1 MNILITCIFHILA
14 IELQTMVRSILEL
27 TLATD
32 RSSDQRCS
40 VKSFLTNFAKL
51 TGKHLC
57 QCHFFNK
64 VAGLRPAT
72 LLKKETG
79 TGVYLSILREHFF
92 YKTPSDDCFWTE
104 YFARFQ
110 KTITLRKCTQVLP
123 PSYDLKLL
131 LPTLTTSCH
140 EMVDLIQSN

>member
-1 MNILITCIFHILA
+1 
-14 IELQTMVRSILEL
+14 MVRSILEL

-64 VAGLRPAT
+64 VAGQRPAT
-72 LLKKETG
+72 K
-79 TGVYLSILREHFF
+79 
-92 YKTPSDDCFWTE
+92 
-104 YFARFQ
+104 ART
-110 KTITLRKCTQVLP
+110 KACKI
-123 PSYDLKLL
+123 YDLTAWSRNNYNTHIARYPLEAFIKPEFVLK
-131 LPTLTTSCH
+131 
-140 EMVDLIQSN
+140 